1 MMERWDTCVDRIILD
16 PATSYW
22 LQDALVVLRQRDPVD
37 AVNDA
42 EMLADIMR
50 ERFDAMVEVHEAM
63 QGALA
68 EVMRER
74 REDML

>member
-16 PATSYW
+16 PTPSYW

>member
-16 PATSYW
+16 PTTSYW

-63 QGALA
+63 QDALA

>member
-1 MMERWDTCVDRIILD
+1 MMERWDTSVDRIILD
-16 PATSYW
+16 PTTSYW

>member
-1 MMERWDTCVDRIILD
+1 MMERWDTCVDRIILA
-16 PATSYW
+16 PTTSYW

>member
-16 PATSYW
+16 PTTSYW

-50 ERFDAMVEVHEAM
+50 
-63 QGALA
+63 
-68 EVMRER
+68 
-74 REDML
+74 